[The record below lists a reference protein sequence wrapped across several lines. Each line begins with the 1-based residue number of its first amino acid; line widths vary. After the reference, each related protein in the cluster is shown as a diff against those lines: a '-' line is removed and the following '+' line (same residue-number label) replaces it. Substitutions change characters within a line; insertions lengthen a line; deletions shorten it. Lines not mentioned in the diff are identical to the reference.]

1 MIKIIVSYKEKMIKL
16 FKTMPTLLL
25 PKQCDDYKTKYK
37 KNIKAVGGKWYIDNI
52 NDKQPTMNII

>member
-1 MIKIIVSYKEKMIKL
+1 MIKL

-25 PKQCDDYKTKYK
+25 PKQCDDYKTKYI